1 MIEKLPPE
9 PQEEVRDFVEFLREK
24 KVKRERGK
32 LRLSW
37 AGALE
42 EFKNKYTSALRIT
55 LKLSGYTTQLRG
67 YFFLWKN
74 ASLTSLTT
82 FWQASSKW

>member
-32 LRLSW
+32 LRL
-37 AGALE
+37 
-42 EFKNKYTSALRIT
+42 KYTSALRIT

-67 YFFLWKN
+67 YFSLWKN

>member
-1 MIEKLPPE
+1 MIEKLPLE

-32 LRLSW
+32 LRL
-37 AGALE
+37 
-42 EFKNKYTSALRIT
+42 KYTSALRIT

-67 YFFLWKN
+67 YFSLWKN